1 MAGDL
6 LNGAKTI
13 HSVRDGL
20 EVMRTG
26 LDTETEKLKKRREEG
41 VPFAA
46 IRSTS
51 DSNGYITIVDP
62 ASTRYDDG

>member
-51 DSNGYITIVDP
+51 DSNG
-62 ASTRYDDG
+62 